1 LYAQREALYRAAADV
16 TVRNKGSL
24 RDVLAALAEAAKKA
38 EL

>member
-1 LYAQREALYRAAADV
+1 LYRAAADV